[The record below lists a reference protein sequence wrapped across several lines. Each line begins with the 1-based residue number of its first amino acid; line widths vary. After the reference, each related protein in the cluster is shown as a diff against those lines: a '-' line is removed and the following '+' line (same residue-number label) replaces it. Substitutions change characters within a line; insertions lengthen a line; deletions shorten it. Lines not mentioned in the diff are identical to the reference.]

1 MTTQVELVTNHDC
14 DKVLRMDRGQSTTS
28 HDQEYTYVVTISCTF
43 SVILKHK
50 KKQTNKKKHT
60 KQTNK
65 KKHTKQTNK
74 RTKERHTVI

>member
-50 KKQTNKKKHT
+50 KKQTKKNT
-60 KQTNK
+60 QNKQTKEQMNDILLFSLLTD
-65 KKHTKQTNK
+65 HQT
-74 RTKERHTVI
+74 